1 MQLAVEH
8 PEQVKAA
15 MAPISR
21 KMMDLVDAATAAH
34 AIQVSDTRRAAA
46 LMQQTV
52 MYCWFSN
59 RLAESARSRLTAEES
74 WEFCLHG
81 LGAGG

>member
-1 MQLAVEH
+1 
-8 PEQVKAA
+8 
-15 MAPISR
+15 
-21 KMMDLVDAATAAH
+21 
-34 AIQVSDTRRAAA
+34 
-46 LMQQTV
+46 MQQTV

-59 RLAESARSRLTAEES
+59 RLAESARARLTAEES